1 MKWVTRE
8 RPRIDRVA
16 CAWLIRRFIDPAPE
30 FLFVPNNQIEA
41 VAQRE
46 DATIFH
52 VGGGKVGRTPQ
63 ETGFEALIR
72 YFNIAPDDAALQ
84 RVARIVH
91 GADVFGADAPPESAG
106 LRAIMLGWVD
116 VYADDHQILAAGIPV
131 YESLYQWCRRQR
143 PASGTM
149 VVRT

>member
-1 MKWVTRE
+1 MKWITRE

-16 CAWLIRRFIDPAPE
+16 CGWLIRRFLDPSPE
-30 FLFVPNNQIEA
+30 FLFVPTDQVEA
-41 VAQRE
+41 VAERE

-52 VGGGKVGRTPQ
+52 VRGGKVGRTPE

-72 YFNIAPDDAALQ
+72 YFNIAPEDAALQ

-116 VYADDHQILAAGIPV
+116 VYSDDHELIAAAAPA
-131 YESLYQWCRRQR
+131 YESLYQWCRRE
-143 PASGTM
+143 ASRG
-149 VVRT
+149 RSA